1 MTSRTHKPSRRRAGP
16 IGVRSWLSI
25 RVELVEGRGE
35 RYWPRPGRLFAAARG
50 HSYAQLATAIDDAFA
65 RWDRSHLHEFELA
78 DGTRIGTPDPDI
90 DDDDVL
96 DETRELL
103 SNLQASQQFI
113 YVFDFG
119 DDWTHLCT
127 VVDASIEPHD
137 VLGVVPNAPLP
148 YFGWGNIPDQYGRA
162 SADEAAKA
170 PKRLDPEL
178 TDLPPLR
185 PGWGPKS

>member
-1 MTSRTHKPSRRRAGP
+1 MTSRIHQPSRRRAVP
-16 IGVRSWLSI
+16 IGARTWLSI

-35 RYWPRPGRLFAAARG
+35 RYWPRPGRLFAAAG
-50 HSYAQLATAIDDAFA
+50 SHSYAQFAIAIDDAFA

-78 DGTRIGTPDPDI
+78 DGTRIGTPDPDM
-90 DDDDVL
+90 DDHDVL
-96 DETRELL
+96 DETREHL

-113 YVFDFG
+113 YLFDFG
-119 DDWTHLCT
+119 DDWTHVCT
-127 VVDASIEPHD
+127 VVETAIDPHD

-162 SADEAAKA
+162 WANEDAEV
-170 PKRLDPEL
+170 PIPPDPDL

-185 PGWGPKS
+185 PGWGPKR

>member
-1 MTSRTHKPSRRRAGP
+1 MN
-16 IGVRSWLSI
+16 
-25 RVELVEGRGE
+25 
-35 RYWPRPGRLFAAARG
+35 

-162 SADEAAKA
+162 SADEAAEA